1 MAALRDL
8 ADTNLLVRLVTRH
21 DPEFALVRGGLRA
34 LLVQSA
40 RRCDTPQPM
49 AECWHVSTRPSE
61 HKGYGLTPL
70 EADRR
75 ARRIERAFTW
85 LLDSEVVSRERQRL
99 IVAHAVSGMQ
109 VSDARLVVVMKGHD
123 VTHLL
128 TLNDDDCVRYAGIT
142 VVHLS
147 RVPICISSG
156 HTTRNRLLAR
166 GDTPDTACSSACMP
180 HRREDV
186 RGFKRYGFSGTT
198 AVRLRAPSDLTPRF
212 LMRS

>member
-8 ADTNLLVRLVTRH
+8 ADTNLLVRRVKRH

-109 VSDARLVVVMKGHD
+109 VSD
-123 VTHLL
+123 
-128 TLNDDDCVRYAGIT
+128 
-142 VVHLS
+142 
-147 RVPICISSG
+147 
-156 HTTRNRLLAR
+156 
-166 GDTPDTACSSACMP
+166 
-180 HRREDV
+180 
-186 RGFKRYGFSGTT
+186 
-198 AVRLRAPSDLTPRF
+198 
-212 LMRS
+212 